1 MLIDESEP
9 QNNTIVRFRKI
20 RALFRPDHCRSA
32 QPMSLLGQSLPSHS
46 AFGPPFVRSCPI
58 ATKLLQCR
66 DCPLCATCVFRYDAK
81 KQRDFSPSP
90 TNRPKCVARASD
102 LSRRA
107 TNDLVFNL
115 QLESTSLIISLR
127 DKQDRYSDA
136 NNASIEAKARLVGLP
151 LATHGFRSKSK
162 FGIPQANSPPQSHP
176 GP

>member
-1 MLIDESEP
+1 MFDP
-9 QNNTIVRFRKI
+9 QAREKPSYRIKA
-20 RALFRPDHCRSA
+20 ALGKGRLNVH
-32 QPMSLLGQSLPSHS
+32 LGHS
-46 AFGPPFVRSCPI
+46 RHSQLAPKSTFVRCWSNRRQNLVPSVCP
-58 ATKLLQCR
+58 R
-66 DCPLCATCVFRYDAK
+66 SATCVFRCDAK

-151 LATHGFRSKSK
+151 LATHRFRSKSK

>member
-1 MLIDESEP
+1 MVLWDSWLRGESP
-9 QNNTIVRFRKI
+9 KAIGR
-20 RALFRPDHCRSA
+20 
-32 QPMSLLGQSLPSHS
+32 
-46 AFGPPFVRSCPI
+46 AFGKPSLVFIASWPPVLRRPVETTQSGQ
-58 ATKLLQCR
+58 TETRL
-66 DCPLCATCVFRYDAK
+66 DCPLCATCVFRCDAK